1 MFNTRCQLGIE
12 LFRNHWQVPVGEV
25 FSTPLLMSVDGI
37 CTYFYKFGWH
47 VHRAAVLLLL
57 LLLISNQLLL

>member
-12 LFRNHWQVPVGEV
+12 LFRNHWQVPVGKV

-37 CTYFYKFGWH
+37 CTYFYKFG
-47 VHRAAVLLLL
+47 
-57 LLLISNQLLL
+57 